1 MQQRLFMVGM
11 AEFVNSLAKL
21 ALLVTIA
28 PLLVRAWRSW
38 TRAREQR
45 LDEQMGRQSGP
56 WSGHQAPPAQSDGWK
71 SVWIIAM
78 LLVWGL
84 LLVVVTSLSGWR

>member
-1 MQQRLFMVGM
+1 MQQLLFMVGM
-11 AEFVNSLAKL
+11 AEFVNSVFKL

-38 TRAREQR
+38 IRAREQR
-45 LDEQMGRQSGP
+45 LDEQLGRQSGA
-56 WSGHQAPPAQSDGWK
+56 WSGHQAPPEQHDGWK
-71 SVWIIAM
+71 SMWIIAM

-84 LLVVVTSLSGWR
+84 LLVVVTSLSGLR